1 MKKIVASVSLVAI
14 GASSLQADLL
24 PGLTTE
30 SGKPWTLSA
39 TLRGFYDDNI
49 NTYPSDQSLPLGY
62 DRGSY
67 GVEVSPDVE
76 FNFLMEQTTLS
87 FGYIYSYKYY
97 QNRLLNSTG
106 NDANTSDFHAALTHA
121 FSERYSLSLRDSFVI
136 GQEPDFLRA
145 GNTYTTFQR
154 YTGNNMRNLGVV
166 DFTAQ
171 LTPDFG
177 LDLGYANT
185 FVAYSSD
192 EWGVTSD
199 TPPIFNPSNAGLLN
213 SLDNVIHLDGRYQLQ
228 PQTIGLVGFQFM
240 QMDYTGNQPIG
251 FYNDFR
257 PVMSDARNVRS
268 YYGYLGVDQNFRP
281 DLTGS
286 IRAGARYSD
295 YYNDPANQNQA
306 NPYAMASLKYTYLP
320 ESYVVIGGSYDYS
333 PSSVGPSVNQ
343 AGQINVSAQA
353 GTVFASVVH
362 RIIPKLYGSIQGQ
375 YQNSAYIGGSIDGQD
390 ANFYLVG
397 LNLRYQFTPNFS
409 AEAGYNYDNLQSN
422 VIGSYDRNRVYIGI
436 TGSY

>member
-1 MKKIVASVSLVAI
+1 MKKIVASVSLVAV
-14 GASSLQADLL
+14 GVSGLQAALL

-49 NTYPSDQSLPLGY
+49 NTYPNDQPMPTGY

-67 GVEVSPDVE
+67 GVEVSPDLE

-97 QNRLLNSTG
+97 QNRLINSSG

-121 FSERYSLSLRDSFVI
+121 FSERYSLSVRDSFVI

-145 GNTYTTFQR
+145 GNTFTTFQR
-154 YTGNNMRNLGVV
+154 YTGNNLRNFGII

-185 FVAYSSD
+185 FLAYSD
-192 EWGVTSD
+192 DANPAVTGV
-199 TPPIFNPSNAGLLN
+199 PSNAGLLN
-213 SLDNVIHLDGRYQLQ
+213 TLDHVVHLDGRYQLQ
-228 PQTIGLVGFQFM
+228 PQTIGIVGVQFRET
-240 QMDYTGNQPIG
+240 DYTGNQDIG
-251 FYNDFR
+251 GGQFYPNGQTI
-257 PVMSDARNVRS
+257 MSDSRNARS
-268 YYGYLGVDQNFRP
+268 YYGYLGLDQNFRP

-295 YYNDPANQNQA
+295 YYNDPADQNGA
-306 NPYAMASLKYTYLP
+306 SPYAMASLKYTYLP
-320 ESYVVIGGSYDYS
+320 ESYLVVGGSYDYS
-333 PSSVGPSVNQ
+333 PSSMGASVNQ
-343 AGQINVSAQA
+343 AGQINVGAQS
-353 GTVFASVVH
+353 GTIFASVVH
-362 RIIPKLYGSIQGQ
+362 RIMPKLFGSIQGQ
-375 YQNSAYIGGSIDGQD
+375 YQNSTYIGGYIDGQD

-409 AEAGYNYDNLQSN
+409 AEAGYNYDNLNSN
-422 VIGSYDRNRVYIGI
+422 VYGSYDRNRVYVGI